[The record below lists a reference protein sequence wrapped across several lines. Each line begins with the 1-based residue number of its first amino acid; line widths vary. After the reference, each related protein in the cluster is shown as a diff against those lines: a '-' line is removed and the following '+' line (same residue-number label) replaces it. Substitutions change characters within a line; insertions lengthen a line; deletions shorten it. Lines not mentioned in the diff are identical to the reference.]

1 MLHKF
6 IIIRENMKKLQVIK
20 LVSCEKYQL
29 GVSHATS
36 VHVTES
42 KSLSHIGS
50 WSRLL

>member
-6 IIIRENMKKLQVIK
+6 IIIRENMKKLKVIK

-29 GVSHATS
+29 GVSHAIS
-36 VHVTES
+36 AHVTES

-50 WSRLL
+50 WSHLL